1 MELKRARI
9 VVVVG
14 IVVGLLTAV
23 AGTMTPAKAAEEQRP
38 RVSVDPAPP
47 RPAPGTVN
55 AQVVTVAPFPLEQTF
70 SLHSTKGADRV
81 IYLDFNGETYTDT
94 WWNDEANTPIVGPAY
109 DTDGNPSA
117 FSDTERANI
126 QEIWMRVS
134 EDYAPFAIDVTTEDP
149 GYAAINRSGSGD
161 TKFGTRALISDPAG
175 WREGCGCAGVAYI
188 GTYDMT
194 SSHDKAQPAFVLYKA
209 VYNVR
214 SIAEVISH
222 EVGHNLNLDHD
233 GTGSTGYYSGASGSP
248 WAPIMGTG
256 YSRPVTQFSK
266 GEYSGANNT
275 EDDLALM
282 AAAGAPPVVDDVGN
296 TTAGAEALGVDNAAA
311 GLIGTAADVDVFS
324 FSTAGGEVTVNAAPA
339 PVGPNLDV
347 KLELL
352 NAGGDLLASAD
363 PPVAV
368 VNSALASGLDAS
380 FTQTLAP
387 GNYFLR
393 VQGVGWGNP
402 ATTGYSDYGSLGRYT
417 LAATGA
423 LGVPPTLSVND
434 VIVGEGNSGTTN
446 AAFTVSLSHTSPNPV
461 TVQASTLA
469 LTATAGSDFTAT
481 NQLVTIPAGATS
493 ATVNVPVLGD
503 TTPEGHETFSL
514 KLTSPSGASALKAIG
529 QGAIINDDGLGVSI
543 GDVDQ
548 AEGSGVFTAATFTV
562 SLSSKAPGP
571 VSVLVSTGNGSA
583 TPAVDY
589 SPVLQRVTFAKGE
602 QTKTVTVVVR
612 GDRTVEPDE
621 KYTVWLSAPIG
632 LVVTDPVA
640 VGTIRNDD

>member
-1 MELKRARI
+1 MKRARLGVI
-9 VVVVG
+9 VG
-14 IVVGLLTAV
+14 IVIGLLAAMAATV
-23 AGTMTPAKAAEEQRP
+23 TPAMATEVQRP

-47 RPAPGTVN
+47 RPAPGTVA

-70 SLHSTKGADRV
+70 VLHSTPGADRV
-81 IYLDFNGETYTDT
+81 IYLDFDGATYTDT

-109 DTDGNPSA
+109 DTDGNPST

-175 WREGCGCAGVAYI
+175 WREDCGCAGVAYI

-194 SSHDKAQPAFVLYKA
+194 SSHDKAQPAWVFYKA

-233 GTGSTGYYSGASGSP
+233 GTASLGYYSGASGSP

-256 YSRPVTQFSK
+256 YSKPVTQFSK
-266 GEYSGANNT
+266 GEYAGANNS

-296 TTAGAEALGVDNAAA
+296 TTATAEVLGIDNAAT

-324 FSTAGGEVTVNAAPA
+324 FSTAGGEVTINASPT

-347 KLELL
+347 KPEIL
-352 NAGGDLLASAD
+352 NAAGAVVASAD

-380 FTQTLAP
+380 ITQTLAA

-393 VQGVGWGNP
+393 VQGIGWGNP
-402 ATTGYSDYGSLGRYT
+402 GTTGYSDYGSLGRYT
-417 LAATGA
+417 VSASGA
-423 LGVPPTLSVND
+423 LGLPPTLSVSD
-434 VIVGEGNSGTTN
+434 VIVGEGNTGASSASFAVT
-446 AAFTVSLSHTSPNPV
+446 LSHTSPTPV
-461 TVQASTLA
+461 TVQATTMA
-469 LTATAGSDFTAT
+469 LTAAAGSDFTST
-481 NQLVTIPAGATS
+481 SQLVTVPAGSTS
-493 ATVNVPVLGD
+493 ATVNVPVIGD

-514 KLTSPSGASALKAIG
+514 KLTAPSGASLLKAIG

-602 QTKTVTVVVR
+602 QTKTITVVVR
-612 GDRTVEPDE
+612 GDRIVEPDE
-621 KYTVWLSAPIG
+621 KYTVWLSAPSG
-632 LVVTDPVA
+632 LIVTDPVA
-640 VGTIRNDD
+640 IGTIRNDD